1 MGLDFNHS
9 EAHWSYS
16 GFMRFRERLARLDG
30 YDLRQMWE
38 DEENGVDYTDLP
50 MYDFYFNSDCDG
62 ELTPEQMERMLPRF
76 RELIKMME
84 DEDIEDDWDVE
95 AATMLAD
102 DMQDCIDENEPLIFC

>member
-38 DEENGVDYTDLP
+38 DEGNGVDYTDLP
-50 MYDFYFNSDCDG
+50 MYDFYFHSDCDG
-62 ELTPEQMERMLPRF
+62 ELTPEQMEKMLPRF

-84 DEDIEDDWDVE
+84 DENIEDDWDVE
-95 AATMLAD
+95 AAKMLVD
-102 DMQDCIDENEPLIFC
+102 DMQDCVDENEPMVFC